1 MRELAGRFAALH
13 HLAAILVE
21 CVVDDPLG
29 GIERMIILVAEMPEA
44 LGDGLKARPFGLM
57 IERVVGIRAVHDP
70 AKQHER
76 RISRELLLL
85 QDRLERAFLSVVAQL
100 DVLDVIRNGVEPLG
114 FRHHLVRG
122 HGR

>member
-13 HLAAILVE
+13 HLAAIRVE

-57 IERVVGIRAVHDP
+57 IERVVGIGAVHDP

-76 RISRELLLL
+76 RISRELVLL
-85 QDRLERAFLSVVAQL
+85 QDRLERAFLAVGPSSTSL
-100 DVLDVIRNGVEPLG
+100 TS
-114 FRHHLVRG
+114 
-122 HGR
+122 